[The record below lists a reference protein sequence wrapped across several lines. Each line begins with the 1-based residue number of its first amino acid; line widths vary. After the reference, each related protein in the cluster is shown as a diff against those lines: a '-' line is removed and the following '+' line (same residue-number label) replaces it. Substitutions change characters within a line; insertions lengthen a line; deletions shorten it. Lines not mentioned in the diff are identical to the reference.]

1 METKGVFI
9 SPVLFWEKPVK
20 ILTLVEFLCWF
31 LFWKVSSTQSQ
42 AAVGQ
47 NNKSIFLGNCV
58 PPVPTSYL
66 TNDLDPA
73 VCDLLNKSS
82 ETPVV

>member
-1 METKGVFI
+1 M
-9 SPVLFWEKPVK
+9 
-20 ILTLVEFLCWF
+20 
-31 LFWKVSSTQSQ
+31 
-42 AAVGQ
+42 
-47 NNKSIFLGNCV
+47 

-82 ETPVV
+82 ETPVVLKAFKAVPLLAKKILKLQVFI

>member
-1 METKGVFI
+1 MLSFCVGFYFGKYHPH
-9 SPVLFWEKPVK
+9 SHRQP
-20 ILTLVEFLCWF
+20 
-31 LFWKVSSTQSQ
+31 
-42 AAVGQ
+42 VGQ

-66 TNDLDPA
+66 TNDLDSA